1 VDVAQGVP
9 NGVPGSMIGRLLLIA
24 YLIEAGLLLLIG
36 PWSALWDRNLFV
48 QAMPAVSDLA
58 RSGFVRG
65 AVSGVGVLCVGAG
78 LADLASLVGRRS

>member
-1 VDVAQGVP
+1 MARGVP
-9 NGVPGSMIGRLLLIA
+9 IGVIGRLLLIA

-36 PWSALWDRNLFV
+36 PWSALWDRNLFM
-48 QAMPAVSDLA
+48 QAVPGLNDLA

-78 LADLASLVGRRS
+78 LADLASLVSRRT

>member
-1 VDVAQGVP
+1 
-9 NGVPGSMIGRLLLIA
+9 MLGRLLLIA

-48 QAMPAVSDLA
+48 QALA
-58 RSGFVRG
+58 DIDDVVRSGFVRG

-78 LADLASLVGRRS
+78 LADLATLVSRRS

>member
-1 VDVAQGVP
+1 V
-9 NGVPGSMIGRLLLIA
+9 IGRLLLIA

-36 PWSALWDRNLFV
+36 PWLSTLWDRNLFV
-48 QAMPAVSDLA
+48 QSIGGLTDFA

-78 LADLASLVGRRS
+78 LADLATLVSRRA

>member
-1 VDVAQGVP
+1 MAAGVP
-9 NGVPGSMIGRLLLIA
+9 NGVPSMIGRRLLIA
-24 YLIEAGLLLLIG
+24 YLIEAGVLLLIG
-36 PWSALWDRNLFV
+36 PWSALGDRNLFV
-48 QAMPAVSDLA
+48 QAMPALNDLA

>member
-1 VDVAQGVP
+1 
-9 NGVPGSMIGRLLLIA
+9 MIARLLLIA

-48 QAMPAVSDLA
+48 QSIGGLSELA
-58 RSGFVRG
+58 KSGFVRG

-78 LADLASLVGRRS
+78 LADLATLVNRRS

>member
-1 VDVAQGVP
+1 V
-9 NGVPGSMIGRLLLIA
+9 IGRLLLIA

-36 PWSALWDRNLFV
+36 PWSALWDRNVFV
-48 QAMPAVSDLA
+48 QAMAGMSDLA

-78 LADLASLVGRRS
+78 LADLAMLVSRRA

>member
-1 VDVAQGVP
+1 VAQSVAHGVRS
-9 NGVPGSMIGRLLLIA
+9 GVIGRLLLIA

-48 QAMPAVSDLA
+48 QSMPGLSELA

-78 LADLASLVGRRS
+78 LADLAALVSRRS